1 MQKVYV
7 EKVSIALGYALIHTT
22 SVVLVLTGRK
32 LKGHMTFM
40 AWNFSLYT
48 YWREKFPYLAC
59 NWVCFPVHCGNVVD
73 ISKNAIEA
81 AVFILK
87 SSNVWLFHPD

>member
-40 AWNFSLYT
+40 A
-48 YWREKFPYLAC
+48 
-59 NWVCFPVHCGNVVD
+59 
-73 ISKNAIEA
+73 
-81 AVFILK
+81 
-87 SSNVWLFHPD
+87 